1 MTKRSNWLRLAFA
14 ALLFTAPLMIAQTTT
29 ATLSGTVVDQAGA
42 VIPDVKITVLNTAT
56 AAKRDVSTNP
66 QGDFSVALLPPGKY
80 SLRAVRTGFARIEI
94 PNITLNT
101 NDERRL
107 LVNLKVGQVTETITV
122 DASTLGYESS
132 SAVATVVDSNLV
144 DQLPL
149 KGRSFQSLLLM
160 TPGVVSG
167 GTAGKEA
174 GQLSVNGL
182 RTNSNYWTIDGVSAN
197 TGVASTGGASLNVNQ
212 AFTGAVPGFN
222 AFGGTNGLISVDA
235 LQEFKVQTATYSAEF
250 GRQPGGQVQLTTRSG
265 SNQYRGVLYDYLRND
280 ILEANDWFANHRNPQ
295 TPRPKTRLND
305 FGGTFGGP
313 IFRNRTFFFFSYEGM
328 RYRHPVNLSN
338 TYVPSATLR
347 NDPKID
353 PNIRALLN
361 AFPTSTQPE
370 VNNTQLYPY
379 YQSSPMNSDSMSLR
393 VDQVLN
399 SKWTLF
405 GRYAYAPSNQQAWTL
420 AQLQTSETNQKTGT
434 VGLTGLLTPS
444 LTNQLS
450 FNYST
455 AGGTGN
461 TTIQPVNGAVVPTLA
476 QLFGGKPPIGGNTTF
491 ASWSFFSSS
500 YPNTFNL
507 SAGDQTQNASRSLNI
522 TDNLS
527 WSRGKHMLKFGV
539 DYRRLSST
547 LAPKDYNLSVSA
559 NTLNSLET
567 SVMDSVSVSGN
578 RQATLNYD
586 NVSFY
591 AQDGWKVTPRLTVDM
606 GLRWELNPPPSG
618 LNPNDL
624 FYVKGWE
631 DPTTML
637 LTPQGTQ
644 AYSTDWH
651 ALAPRLGAS
660 YELRKQAGW
669 ETVVRGGYGMFYDLS
684 TAVAGYSI
692 GGSLRSSSFVKQ
704 PVPFNDTILAPIPD
718 RAYPTTPPYPAT
730 LPLIGLLDGY
740 TTPTTQEWNVA
751 LQQGLGKN
759 QVLTVTYVGNGARK
773 LPRSYSLL
781 VNGTDST
788 GAKIGFSNPNFAS
801 GATVRVTR
809 NDSGYGDSSDY
820 SGLQVQFQRQ
830 LHKGLQVLSNYTWA
844 HAIDTASQ
852 DTQIFGY
859 LFPSVKPQMTRGN
872 SDNDRRQTFN
882 IAMSYQAPS
891 FNPEN
896 IVLRTLNT
904 GLIKG
909 WVFENMFTGQ
919 TGIPIDVTLSRDAGG
934 YDVNSLTLHPDI
946 VPGQPFWLSDPTVA
960 GKKYI
965 NSAAFQL
972 PANLMGPVQS
982 VTQGNLPRNYLRAP
996 VFWQY
1001 DASIG
1006 RDFKL
1011 TERFKLQYRAEMFNA
1026 LNHPN
1031 FTGYSVG
1038 MGYYSPSFK
1047 PSPIPSTFGKATS
1060 MAGSGGQGGL
1070 LGMLPIF
1077 SNGGPRSVQMALK
1090 LVF

>member
-1 MTKRSNWLRLAFA
+1 MTNRSIWLRLAFA
-14 ALLFTAPLMIAQTTT
+14 ALLVTTPLMIAQTTT
-29 ATLSGTVVDQAGA
+29 ATLSGTVVDKAGA
-42 VIPDVKITVLNTAT
+42 VVPDVKITVLNTAT
-56 AAKRDVSTNP
+56 AAKREVSTNP
-66 QGDFSVALLPPGKY
+66 QGDFSVAILPPGKY
-80 SLRAVRTGFARIEI
+80 SLRAVREGFARIEI

-107 LVNLKVGQVTETITV
+107 LVNLKVGAVSETITV
-122 DASTLGYESS
+122 DASTIGYESS
-132 SAVATVVDSNLV
+132 SAVGTVVDSNLV
-144 DQLPL
+144 NELPL

-197 TGVASTGGASLNVNQ
+197 TGVASTGQASLNVNQ
-212 AFTGAVPGFN
+212 AFTGAIPGFN

-235 LQEFKVQTATYSAEF
+235 LQEFKVQTASYSAEF

-379 YQSSPMNSDSMSLR
+379 YQSSPLNSDSLSLR
-393 VDQVLN
+393 VDQIIN
-399 SKWTLF
+399 AKWTLF
-405 GRYAYAPSNQQAWTL
+405 GRYAYAPSNQQIWSL

-450 FNYST
+450 FNYSS
-455 AGGTGN
+455 AGGTGK
-461 TTIQPVNGAVVPTLA
+461 TTIEPVNGAVTPTLA
-476 QLFGGKPPIGGNTTF
+476 QLFGGKAPIGGNTTF

-507 SAGDQTQNASRSLNI
+507 SVGDQTQNASRSLNI

-527 WSRGKHMLKFGV
+527 WSRGKHLLKFGV

-547 LAPKDYNLSVSA
+547 LAPKDYNLNVSA

-567 SVMDSVSVSGN
+567 NVMDSVSVTGN

-591 AQDGWKVTPRLTVDM
+591 AQDGWRVTPRLTVDM

-618 LNPNDL
+618 LNPTDL
-624 FYVKGWE
+624 FYVKGWQ
-631 DPTTML
+631 DPTTMAI
-637 LTPQGTQ
+637 TPQGTQ

-660 YELRKQAGW
+660 YELRKQSGW

-684 TAVAGYSI
+684 SAVAGYSI
-692 GGSLRSSSFVKQ
+692 GGALRSSSFVKQ
-704 PVPFNDTILAPIPD
+704 SVPFSDTILAPIPD
-718 RAYPTTPPYPAT
+718 RSYPTTAPYPAS

-740 TTPTTQEWNVA
+740 TTPTTHEWNVA

-781 VNGTDST
+781 VNGTSN
-788 GAKIGFSNPNFAS
+788 GASVGFTNPNFAS
-801 GATVRVTR
+801 GASVRVTR
-809 NDSGYGDSSDY
+809 NDAGYGDSSDY

-830 LHKGLQVLSNYTWA
+830 LHKGLQLLSNYTWA

-859 LFPSVKPQMTRGN
+859 LFPTQKPQMTRGN

-891 FNPEN
+891 FHPNN
-896 IVLRTLNT
+896 IVLRALNT
-904 GLIKG
+904 GLVKG
-909 WVFENMFTGQ
+909 WVLDNMFTAQSGV
-919 TGIPIDVTLSRDAGG
+919 PIDVTLQRDSGG
-934 YDVNSLTLHPDI
+934 YDVNPINLHPDI
-946 VPGQPFWLSDPTVA
+946 VSGQPFWLSNTTVA
-960 GKKYI
+960 GGKYI
-965 NSAAFQL
+965 NPAAFQV
-972 PANLMGPVQS
+972 PANVLGPVQS

-996 VFWQY
+996 VSWQY
-1001 DASIG
+1001 DTSIG

-1011 TERFKLQYRAEMFNA
+1011 TDRYKLQYRAEMFNA

-1031 FTGYSVG
+1031 FGGYSVG
-1038 MGYYSPSFK
+1038 LGYYSPAFK
-1047 PSPIPSTFGKATS
+1047 PAPLPSTFGRATS
-1060 MAGSGGQGGL
+1060 MVGSGGQGGL
-1070 LGMLPIF
+1070 LGMIPLF

>member
-1 MTKRSNWLRLAFA
+1 MQNRSIWLRFAFA
-14 ALLFTAPLMIAQTTT
+14 ALLFTTPLMFAQTTT

-42 VIPDVKITVLNTAT
+42 VVPDVKITVLNTAT
-56 AAKRDVSTNP
+56 ASKRDVSTNP
-66 QGDFSVALLPPGKY
+66 QGDFSVALLPPGNY
-80 SLRAVRTGFARIEI
+80 TLRAVRAGFARIEI

-107 LVNLKVGQVTETITV
+107 LVKLKVGEVSETITV
-122 DASTLGYESS
+122 DASTIGYESS
-132 SAVATVVDSNLV
+132 SSVATVVDSNFV
-144 DQLPL
+144 EQLPL

-182 RTNSNYWTIDGVSAN
+182 RTNANYWTIDGVSAN
-197 TGVASTGGASLNVNQ
+197 TAVASTGGASLNVNQ

-235 LQEFKVQTATYSAEF
+235 LQEFKVQTASYSAEF

-280 ILEANDWFANHRNPQ
+280 ILEANDWFANHRVPQ

-313 IFRNRTFFFFSYEGM
+313 IFKNRTFFFFSYEGM

-338 TYVPSATLR
+338 TYVPSNTLR

-370 VNNTQLYPY
+370 VNNTQLYTY
-379 YQSSPMNSDSMSLR
+379 YQSSPLNSDSLSLR
-393 VDQVLN
+393 LDQVIN
-399 SKWTLF
+399 SKWTVF
-405 GRYAYAPSNQQAWTL
+405 GRYAYAPSNSQIWSL

-434 VGLTGLLTPS
+434 VGLTGQLTPS
-444 LTNQLS
+444 LTNQIN
-450 FNYST
+450 FNYSSS
-455 AGGTGN
+455 GGTGN
-461 TTIQPVNGAVVPTLA
+461 TAIEPVDGAVTPTLA
-476 QLFGGKPPIGGNTTF
+476 QLFGGKLPTGGKTTF
-491 ASWSFFSSS
+491 ASWNFFSSS
-500 YPNTFNL
+500 FPNTFSL
-507 SAGDQTQNASRSLNI
+507 SAGDQTQNAQRSLNF
-522 TDNLS
+522 TDNLT
-527 WSRGKHMLKFGV
+527 WSKGKHLLKFGA
-539 DYRRLSST
+539 DYRRLSTT

-559 NTLNSLET
+559 NSLNSLET
-567 SVMDSVSVSGN
+567 NVMDSVSVSGN

-591 AQDGWKVTPRLTVDM
+591 AQDAWRVTPRLTVDM
-606 GLRWELNPPPSG
+606 GVRWELNPPPSG
-618 LNPNDL
+618 LNSNDL
-624 FYVKGWE
+624 FYVKGWQ

-637 LTPQGTQ
+637 ITPQGTQ
-644 AYSTDWH
+644 AYTTDWH

-660 YELRKQAGW
+660 YQLHQQPGW
-669 ETVVRGGYGMFYDLS
+669 ETVVRGGFGMFYDLS
-684 TAVAGYSI
+684 SAVAGYSI
-692 GGSLRSSSFVKQ
+692 GGALRSSSYVKQ
-704 PVPFNDTILAPIPD
+704 TVPFSDAILAPIPD
-718 RAYPTTPPYPAT
+718 RAYPTTTPYPAT

-740 TTPTTQEWNVA
+740 TTPTTREWNVA
-751 LQQGLGKN
+751 LQQGLSRN

-781 VNGTDST
+781 VNGTDSS
-788 GAKIGFSNPNFAS
+788 GHSIGFTNPNFAS
-801 GATVRVTR
+801 GASVRVTR
-809 NDSGYGDSSDY
+809 NDAGYGDSSDY
-820 SGLQVQFQRQ
+820 TALQVKFQRQ
-830 LHKGLQVLSNYTWA
+830 LHQGLQFMSNYTWA

-859 LFPSVKPQMTRGN
+859 LFPTQKPQMTRGN
-872 SDNDRRQTFN
+872 SDNDRRNTFN

-891 FNPEN
+891 FHPDN
-896 IVLRTLNT
+896 IVLRGLNT
-904 GLIKG
+904 GLVKG
-909 WVFENMFTGQ
+909 WVFENMFTAQSGA
-919 TGIPIDVTLSRDAGG
+919 PIDVTLQRDSGG
-934 YDVNSLTLHPDI
+934 YDVNPINLHPDI
-946 VPGQPFWLSDPTVA
+946 VPGQPFWLSNSTVP
-960 GKKYI
+960 GGKYI
-965 NSAAFQL
+965 NPAAFAA
-972 PANLMGPVQS
+972 PANVLGPVQA
-982 VTQGNLPRNYLRAP
+982 VTQGNLPRNYLRQP
-996 VFWQY
+996 SFWQY
-1001 DASIG
+1001 DTSIG

-1038 MGYYSPSFK
+1038 MGFYSPAFK
-1047 PSPIPSTFGKATS
+1047 PAPLPSTFGRATS

-1070 LGMLPIF
+1070 LGMLPLF

>member
-1 MTKRSNWLRLAFA
+1 M
-14 ALLFTAPLMIAQTTT
+14 
-29 ATLSGTVVDQAGA
+29 
-42 VIPDVKITVLNTAT
+42 
-56 AAKRDVSTNP
+56 
-66 QGDFSVALLPPGKY
+66 
-80 SLRAVRTGFARIEI
+80 
-94 PNITLNT
+94 
-101 NDERRL
+101 
-107 LVNLKVGQVTETITV
+107 

-132 SAVATVVDSNLV
+132 SAVATVIDSNLV
-144 DQLPL
+144 EQLPL

-197 TGVASTGGASLNVNQ
+197 TGVASTGSASLNVNQ

-265 SNQYRGVLYDYLRND
+265 SNQYRGVLYEYLRND
-280 ILEANDWFANHRNPQ
+280 IFEANDWFANHRNPQ

-338 TYVPSATLR
+338 TYVPSTTLR
-347 NDPKID
+347 NDLKID
-353 PNIRALLN
+353 PNIRALLK

-461 TTIQPVNGAVVPTLA
+461 TEIQPVNGAVTPTLA
-476 QLFGGKPPIGGNTTF
+476 QLFGGKAPIGGNTTF
-491 ASWSFFSSS
+491 ATWSFFSSN

-539 DYRRLSST
+539 DYRRLSTT

-567 SVMDSVSVSGN
+567 NVMDSVSVSGS

-624 FYVKGWE
+624 FYVQGWQ
-631 DPTTML
+631 DPTTMSI
-637 LTPQGTQ
+637 TPQGTQ
-644 AYSTDWH
+644 AYSTDWR

-660 YELRKQAGW
+660 YELRKQSGW
-669 ETVVRGGYGMFYDLS
+669 ETVVRGG
-684 TAVAGYSI
+684 
-692 GGSLRSSSFVKQ
+692 
-704 PVPFNDTILAPIPD
+704 
-718 RAYPTTPPYPAT
+718 
-730 LPLIGLLDGY
+730 
-740 TTPTTQEWNVA
+740 
-751 LQQGLGKN
+751 
-759 QVLTVTYVGNGARK
+759 
-773 LPRSYSLL
+773 
-781 VNGTDST
+781 
-788 GAKIGFSNPNFAS
+788 
-801 GATVRVTR
+801 
-809 NDSGYGDSSDY
+809 
-820 SGLQVQFQRQ
+820 
-830 LHKGLQVLSNYTWA
+830 
-844 HAIDTASQ
+844 
-852 DTQIFGY
+852 
-859 LFPSVKPQMTRGN
+859 
-872 SDNDRRQTFN
+872 
-882 IAMSYQAPS
+882 
-891 FNPEN
+891 
-896 IVLRTLNT
+896 
-904 GLIKG
+904 
-909 WVFENMFTGQ
+909 
-919 TGIPIDVTLSRDAGG
+919 
-934 YDVNSLTLHPDI
+934 
-946 VPGQPFWLSDPTVA
+946 
-960 GKKYI
+960 
-965 NSAAFQL
+965 
-972 PANLMGPVQS
+972 
-982 VTQGNLPRNYLRAP
+982 
-996 VFWQY
+996 
-1001 DASIG
+1001 
-1006 RDFKL
+1006 
-1011 TERFKLQYRAEMFNA
+1011 
-1026 LNHPN
+1026 
-1031 FTGYSVG
+1031 
-1038 MGYYSPSFK
+1038 
-1047 PSPIPSTFGKATS
+1047 
-1060 MAGSGGQGGL
+1060 
-1070 LGMLPIF
+1070 
-1077 SNGGPRSVQMALK
+1077 
-1090 LVF
+1090 

>member
-1 MTKRSNWLRLAFA
+1 MA
-14 ALLFTAPLMIAQTTT
+14 IAQSTT

-42 VIPDVKITVLNTAT
+42 VVPDVKITVLNTAT

-80 SLRAVRTGFARIEI
+80 TLRGVRAGFARIEI

-101 NDERRL
+101 NDERTL
-107 LVNLKVGQVTETITV
+107 LVKLKVGAVNETVTV
-122 DASTLGYESS
+122 DGSTIGLESS
-132 SAVATVVDSNLV
+132 SAVATVVDSNFV
-144 DQLPL
+144 NALPL

-160 TPGVVSG
+160 TPGVVNSATG
-167 GTAGKEA
+167 QEA

-182 RTNSNYWTIDGVSAN
+182 RTNANYWTIDGVSAN
-197 TGVASTGGASLNVNQ
+197 TGVASTGQASNNVNQ
-212 AFTGAVPGFN
+212 AFTGAIPGFN

-265 SNQYRGVLYDYLRND
+265 SNQFHGVAYDYLRND
-280 ILEANDWFANHRNPQ
+280 IFEANDWFANHRNPQ

-305 FGGTFGGP
+305 FGGTFSGP

-353 PNIRALLN
+353 PNVRALLN

-370 VNNTQLYPY
+370 VNNTQLYTY
-379 YQSSPMNSDSMSLR
+379 YQSSPLNSDSISLR
-393 VDQVLN
+393 LDQVIN
-399 SKWTLF
+399 SKWTVF
-405 GRYAYAPSNQQAWTL
+405 GRFAYAPSNSQIWSL
-420 AQLQTSETNQKTGT
+420 AQLQTSTTDQKAGT
-434 VGLTGLLTPS
+434 VGLTGILTPR
-444 LTNQLS
+444 LTNQVNV
-450 FNYST
+450 NYS
-455 AGGTGN
+455 ASGGTGN
-461 TTIQPVNGAVVPTLA
+461 TEIQPVNGAVPPTLA
-476 QLFGGKPPIGGNTTF
+476 QLFGGKAPTGGKTTF

-500 YPNTFNL
+500 YPNTFGL
-507 SAGDQTQNASRSLNI
+507 SAGDQTQNAIRSLNV

-527 WSRGKHMLKFGV
+527 WSKGKHMLKFGV
-539 DYRRLSST
+539 DFRRLSPR
-547 LAPKDYNLSVSA
+547 LAPKDYSMNVSA
-559 NTLNSLET
+559 NSLASLET
-567 SVMDSVSVSGN
+567 NVMDSVSVSGQ
-578 RQATLNYD
+578 RQATLIYD
-586 NVSFY
+586 NLSFY
-591 AQDGWKVTPRLTVDM
+591 AQDGWRVTPRLTVDM
-606 GLRWELNPPPSG
+606 GLRWEINPPPSG

-624 FYVKGWE
+624 FYVQGWQ
-631 DPTTML
+631 DPTTMAI
-637 LTPQGTQ
+637 TPQGTQ

-660 YELRKQAGW
+660 YQVHQQPGF
-669 ETVVRGGYGMFYDLS
+669 ETVVRGGFGLFYDLS
-684 TAVAGYSI
+684 SAVAGYSI
-692 GGSLRSSSFVKQ
+692 GGSLRSASYVKQ
-704 PVPFNDTILAPIPD
+704 PVPFSDTILAPLPA
-718 RAYPTTPPYPAT
+718 RTYPTTTPYPAA

-740 TTPTTQEWNVA
+740 TTPTTREWNVA

-759 QVLTVTYVGNGARK
+759 QVLTMTYVGNAARK

-788 GAKIGFSNPNFAS
+788 GAKIGFVNPNFAGGS
-801 GATVRVTR
+801 TVRVTR
-809 NDSGYGDSSDY
+809 NDAGYGDASDY
-820 SGLQVQFQRQ
+820 TGLQVQFQRQ
-830 LHKGLQVLSNYTWA
+830 LHQGLQVMANYTWA

-859 LFPSVKPQMTRGN
+859 LFPTQRPQVTRGN
-872 SDNDRRQTFN
+872 SDNDRRDTIN

-891 FNPEN
+891 FHPDN
-896 IVLRTLNT
+896 IVLRGLNA
-904 GLIKG
+904 GLVKG
-909 WVFENMFTGQ
+909 WVVENMFTAQSGV
-919 TGIPIDVTLSRDAGG
+919 PIDVTLQRDSGG
-934 YDVNSLTLHPDI
+934 YDVNPINLRPDI
-946 VPGQPFWLSDPTVA
+946 VGGQPFWLSNPTVA
-960 GKKYI
+960 GGKYI
-965 NSAAFQL
+965 NPAAFQL

-996 VFWQY
+996 GSWDW

-1006 RDFKL
+1006 RDIKL
-1011 TERFKLQYRAEMFNA
+1011 TERFKLQYRAEMFNT

-1038 MGYYSPSFK
+1038 LGYYSPAFK
-1047 PSPIPSTFGKATS
+1047 PSPLPSTFGRATS
-1060 MAGSGGQGGL
+1060 MLGSGGQGGL
-1070 LGMLPIF
+1070 LGTLPIF